1 MRSLTRLAINVQRRT
16 DSGKGA
22 ARRLRR
28 EGKVPAV
35 VYGRKTG
42 NVYLAVDASALNRL
56 LAGGGATALV
66 DLIIDGN
73 QTQTALIREVQR
85 QPDRDD
91 VLHVDFHAV
100 EMDQEVEVQVP
111 VVLVGEDQRESD
123 GGIVTQLLRELAVTC
138 LPADI
143 PERIEADVSGLRVGD
158 SLLVSDLV
166 VPPGVTVNTPA
177 EEVVVSVVA
186 SKAVAAEAEEAEAA
200 GEEAESGEKPAGDG
214 E

>member
-1 MRSLTRLAINVQRRT
+1 MTRLAINVQRRT

-35 VYGRKTG
+35 VYGRKIG
-42 NVYLAVDASALNRL
+42 NINLAVDAGALNRL

>member
-1 MRSLTRLAINVQRRT
+1 MTRLAINVQRRT
-16 DSGKGA
+16 ESGKGA

-35 VYGRKTG
+35 VYGRKIG
-42 NVYLAVDASALNRL
+42 NINLAVDAGALNRL

-66 DLIIDGN
+66 DLIIDGE

-85 QPDRDD
+85 QPDRDE

-100 EMDQEVEVQVP
+100 DMDQEVVVQVP

-123 GGIVTQLLRELAVTC
+123 GGIVTQLLRELEVTC

-158 SLLVSDLV
+158 SL
-166 VPPGVTVNTPA
+166 
-177 EEVVVSVVA
+177 
-186 SKAVAAEAEEAEAA
+186 
-200 GEEAESGEKPAGDG
+200 
-214 E
+214 

>member
-1 MRSLTRLAINVQRRT
+1 LTRLAINVQRRT

>member
-100 EMDQEVEVQVP
+100 EMDQEVEVRVP

-186 SKAVAAEAEEAEAA
+186 AEAEEAEAA

>member
-42 NVYLAVDASALNRL
+42 NVYLAVDASAAQSPPGWR
-56 LAGGGATALV
+56 GATALV

>member
-1 MRSLTRLAINVQRRT
+1 MTRLAINVQRRT